1 MINKSGYYLFRTE
14 KVIED
19 KSETIDRTLYII
31 DFVVEADFNDFLTN
45 NENIQNEQQMD
56 IKNQINKFH
65 SSHIL
70 LRGIEE
76 ELKED
81 EVFQM
86 SSELMQRNFERNSE
100 SRNLQE
106 TLNQYDLF
114 YNRFIGFLDIKNTD
128 LKTNEN
134 VIGKRNMTR
143 QYSEEYSFVS
153 DYKLFR

>member
-1 MINKSGYYLFRTE
+1 MMNKSGYYLFRVE
-14 KVIED
+14 KVIEND
-19 KSETIDRTLYII
+19 NNKPIMTLYII

-106 TLNQYDLF
+106 TLNQYDVF

-128 LKTNEN
+128 IKTNEN

-143 QYSEEYSFVS
+143 QYSEAYSFVS

>member
-45 NENIQNEQQMD
+45 NENIQNEQHMD